1 MNTRH
6 CLLIRGDNMVM
17 LERDNS
23 YSELD
28 IEFSKRGIQISEK
41 MNDLIKDILEDNPSV
56 SLSYKGVE
64 IESFNDELFFKDV
77 NSQEF
82 IIYGGLSE
90 SDEDNL
96 RIHGIS
102 GKYENGN
109 FILEEP
115 KHMESSV
122 DNVFNRTHMF

>member
-1 MNTRH
+1 M
-6 CLLIRGDNMVM
+6 DM
-17 LERDNS
+17 LERDKS

-28 IEFSKRGIQISEK
+28 IEFSKRGIRISEK

-109 FILEEP
+109 FILEET

>member
-1 MNTRH
+1 MSTRH
-6 CLLIRGDNMVM
+6 CLLIRGDNMDM
-17 LERDNS
+17 LERDKS

-28 IEFSKRGIQISEK
+28 IEFSKRGIRISEK

-82 IIYGGLSE
+82 IIYGELSE

-115 KHMESSV
+115 KHMESPV